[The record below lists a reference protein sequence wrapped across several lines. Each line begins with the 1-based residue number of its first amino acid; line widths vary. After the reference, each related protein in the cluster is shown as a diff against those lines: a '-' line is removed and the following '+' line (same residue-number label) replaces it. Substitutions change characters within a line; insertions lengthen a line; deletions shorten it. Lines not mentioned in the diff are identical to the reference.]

1 MCSTVM
7 RHLRGAADH
16 IVSSAQSQ
24 AGQGRKTSRNRR
36 TQRLTEKRTFGEENS
51 QCGPLFHEISRAAGP
66 PRQTTKGDGLPH
78 KVNNI
83 WLKRA
88 VVGAA
93 VILFC
98 TARLGAQADTMVFAR
113 MAGWNAPTFHFLDAV
128 QTRGRLVLPDIGYVD
143 FGRSNYRELYGGGL
157 VVYPGKHFS
166 WIQKCYFVRSLRR
179 VANGASYLQPWT
191 FVAYSIPQTRFLG
204 ETLYFTYLPLNRA
217 GRIQYV
223 LDRAKLER
231 DYRRFKVGGRLC
243 RIPIRADIV
252 AEQAI
257 RHGNHQGGRIG
268 ISGILAATIAGKL
281 SAVSVALRSPFP
293 PRTRRPLVV
302 FDYCSPAYAPVSLDN
317 RLEEEL

>member
-1 MCSTVM
+1 
-7 RHLRGAADH
+7 
-16 IVSSAQSQ
+16 
-24 AGQGRKTSRNRR
+24 
-36 TQRLTEKRTFGEENS
+36 
-51 QCGPLFHEISRAAGP
+51 
-66 PRQTTKGDGLPH
+66 
-78 KVNNI
+78 VNNI

-113 MAGWNAPTFHFLDAV
+113 MAGWNAPTFHFLDIV

-143 FGRSNYRELYGGGL
+143 FGRSNYRELYGVGGL

-166 WIQKCYFVRSLRR
+166 WIQECYFVRSLGR

-204 ETLYFTYLPLNRA
+204 ETLYFTYLPLNQA

-231 DYRRFKVGGRLC
+231 DYRRFKVGAGY
-243 RIPIRADIV
+243 AGYQF
-252 AEQAI
+252 AQASWQN
-257 RHGNHQGGRIG
+257 RPFVT
-268 ISGILAATIAGKL
+268 ATIKAGGL
-281 SAVSVALRSPFP
+281 GSLEFWLQRLPGTSVQFQLRYAVLFHR
-293 PRTRRPLVV
+293 
-302 FDYCSPAYAPVSLDN
+302 APGVP
-317 RLEEEL
+317 

>member
-1 MCSTVM
+1 VFYSYE
-7 RHLRGAADH
+7 
-16 IVSSAQSQ
+16 SQ
-24 AGQGRKTSRNRR
+24 AGQGRKTSRSRIK
-36 TQRLTEKRTFGEENS
+36 QKPSKKRTFGEERS
-51 QCGPLFHEISRAAGP
+51 QCGPLFHEISRAADP
-66 PRQTTKGDGLPH
+66 PKQTTKGDGLPH
-78 KVNNI
+78 KVNSI

-113 MAGWNAPTFHFLDAV
+113 MAGWNAPTFHFLDIV

-166 WIQKCYFVRSLRR
+166 WIQECYFVRSLRR

-191 FVAYSIPQTRFLG
+191 FVACSIPQTRFLG

-223 LDRAKLER
+223 FGSCQAGTRLPQ
-231 DYRRFKVGGRLC
+231 VQGGGRLC

-302 FDYCSPAYAPVSLDN
+302 FDYCSPACAPVSLDN
-317 RLEEEL
+317 NRLEEEL